1 MVLLEFNFLFPAG
14 SKENLSKRYI
24 NSFYVYLDYRIVWY
38 DTVNK
43 HLRSVSMLLSFQI
56 KNNRSVLD
64 LTLPMTYAEK
74 KAPNGYKQMELLPFL
89 EEDAVRAIPCLAIYG
104 ANASGKSNIVKAF
117 ASLVRIIKDRYNPKD
132 ISPNKLHPH
141 NDITSFALEF
151 LKNGRRFLYSLEVD
165 GMEIVDERLV
175 ENSEIVFS
183 IANRTTSFTALAT
196 EVYPSKKLDT
206 IFSVECLDQQRLFRI
221 PFLSVVGK
229 NYAGLN
235 DSMTVAYGFI
245 TNNLE
250 VYPSNNFPFS
260 FGLDRLA
267 NTNSDIDTQR
277 AFDDIVTILRKLD
290 IDITRMEYKRD
301 ELGKEVKTFPG
312 SQYEVSISNKM
323 ITATEINLYHED
335 VLGNEVQ
342 FNFREESLGTQR
354 VACLLGIVLTALRK
368 GNILVIDEL
377 GNSLHPYLFAEIVRM
392 FKDRRYNISNAQ
404 LIFTTHNTD
413 IMDQDMMR
421 VSEIGIVNRTLKRG
435 TVLKR
440 ISDFEGVRN
449 VTNFRKQYLDGTF
462 SGIPHSYI

>member
-1 MVLLEFNFLFPAG
+1 
-14 SKENLSKRYI
+14 
-24 NSFYVYLDYRIVWY
+24 
-38 DTVNK
+38 
-43 HLRSVSMLLSFQI
+43 MLLSLDV
-56 KNNRSVLD
+56 KNYRSILD
-64 LTLPMTYAEK
+64 LTIPMTYAEK
-74 KAPNGYKQMELLPFL
+74 KAPNGHRQMELLPFM
-89 EEDAVRAIPCLAIYG
+89 EEGDARTIPCLAIYG

-117 ASLVRIIKDRYNPKD
+117 GSLVRIIRDRYTPNTV
-132 ISPNKLHPH
+132 SPNKLHPQD
-141 NDITSFALEF
+141 DITSFKLEF
-151 LKNGRRFLYSLEVD
+151 LKAGRRFLYMLEVD
-165 GMEIVDERLV
+165 REEIVTEKLV

-196 EVYPSKKLDT
+196 EVYPSKKLET
-206 IFSVECLDQQRLFRI
+206 IFSVECLDQQRQFTT
-221 PFLSVVGK
+221 PFITVVGK

-235 DSMTVAYGFI
+235 DSLTIAYGFI

-250 VYPSNNFPFS
+250 VYSDNNFPFS

-267 NTNSDIDTQR
+267 NTNTEVDTQKT
-277 AFDDIVTILRKLD
+277 FEDIVTILRKLD
-290 IDITRMEYKRD
+290 IDITRMEYKKD
-301 ELGKEVKTFPG
+301 TLGK
-312 SQYEVSISNKM
+312 M
-323 ITATEINLYHED
+323 ATEINSYHED

-342 FNFREESLGTQR
+342 FNFNEESLGTQR
-354 VACLLGIVLTALRK
+354 VACLLGIVLTALRR

-392 FKDRRYNISNAQ
+392 FKDRRYNTSNAQ

-413 IMDQDMMR
+413 IMEQDMMR

-435 TVLKR
+435 TVFKR